1 MNKSVIV
8 ALLEQNGTIEYI
20 NFNYN
25 VDISLKDV
33 EKIIKIKGNNFQVI
47 DQGCLE
53 SKDFIICGY
62 LTGNTFNKHEI
73 NNYNVKGDALMI
85 TLKDDQYANVTELD
99 ILEYKGFIELNSEDE
114 IEDEADEYDF
124 NDGFLINDL

>member
-1 MNKSVIV
+1 MTKSVIV

-25 VDISLKDV
+25 DDISLKDI
-33 EKIIKIKGNNFQVI
+33 EKVIKIKGNNFQII
-47 DQGCLE
+47 DQGFLE

-62 LTGNTFNKHEI
+62 LSGNTFNKHEI

-85 TLKDDQYANVTELD
+85 TLKDEEYANVTELD